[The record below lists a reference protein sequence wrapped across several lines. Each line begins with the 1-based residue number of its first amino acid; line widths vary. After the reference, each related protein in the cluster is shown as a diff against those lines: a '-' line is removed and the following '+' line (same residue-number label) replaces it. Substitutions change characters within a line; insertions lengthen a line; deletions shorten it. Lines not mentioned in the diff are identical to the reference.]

1 MKRKLIG
8 TLVGAAAMSL
18 TAGQALAQKA
28 PAVKLSG
35 DMVKI
40 GVLTDMSGVYSDL
53 GGQGSVTAAQ
63 MAIDDFK
70 AQAKPS
76 WKIELVYA
84 DHQNK
89 ADVGSNKVRE
99 WYDTQGVDMV
109 TDVLNSAVALAVSKV
124 TQEKNRILIDTGA
137 ASTRLTNED
146 CSPNTV
152 HYVYDT
158 YALANGPGKAIT
170 KQGKDSWFFLTADY
184 AFGHSLEKD
193 TSDAVKASGGKVLGS
208 VRHPLNASDFSSFLL
223 QAQASKAKVVG
234 LANAGGD
241 TINSI
246 KAANEFGLTKNQTIV
261 GLLTTIIDIHALGL
275 PTTQGM
281 MFTEG
286 F

>member
-1 MKRKLIG
+1 MKSKSLS
-8 TLVGAAAMSL
+8 LALAAALASL
-18 TAGQALAQKA
+18 AGASFGQAKA
-28 PAVKLSG
+28 PAPKLSG

-70 AQAKPS
+70 AQFKPGF
-76 WKIELVYA
+76 KIELVYA

-89 ADVGSNKVRE
+89 ADVGSNKARE
-99 WYDTQGVDMV
+99 WYDTQGVDMI

-137 ASTRLTNED
+137 ATTRLTNED

-158 YALANGPGKAIT
+158 YALANGPAKPIVKAGGDT
-170 KQGKDSWFFLTADY
+170 WFMLTADY

-193 TSDAVKASGGKVLGS
+193 TTEAVKAAGGKVIGS
-208 VRHPLNASDFSSFLL
+208 VKHPLNASDFSSFLL
-223 QAQASKAKVVG
+223 QAQSSKAKVVG
-234 LANAGGD
+234 QIGRAH
-241 TINSI
+241 
-246 KAANEFGLTKNQTIV
+246 V
-261 GLLTTIIDIHALGL
+261 
-275 PTTQGM
+275 
-281 MFTEG
+281 
-286 F
+286 